1 MQVKLTTAASKGRS
15 INTVEV
21 PADSTVQILKRAVL
35 SSRVG
40 LQPSRQRLT
49 IAGTSK
55 PLVLE
60 DGKTLSSYGIKD
72 GSTVTVKDIGPQISW
87 RTVFI
92 LEYLGPLLIHQAV
105 FFYRFNTTTTMLFTQ
120 ILAYACI
127 TFHFAKREYES
138 IFIHRFSNSTM
149 PVANLFKNSFHY
161 WALSGVMLS
170 YYLYTPDYVSP
181 AISTV
186 LLALPIF
193 IAAELGNF
201 YSHIVLRDLRPAGS
215 NVRGIPRGFG
225 FDLVSCPNY
234 TFEILAW
241 ASLSLMTG
249 LFSMW
254 IFTIISGSI
263 MAVWA
268 LKKHRRY
275 RRDFADY
282 PKSRKAII
290 PFIL

>member
-1 MQVKLTTAASKGRS
+1 MMQIKLITVVSKGRL
-15 INTVEV
+15 IDTIEL
-21 PADSTVQILKRAVL
+21 PTDSTVKSLKNSIL
-35 SSRVG
+35 SSRVA

-49 IAGTSK
+49 ISGTSK
-55 PLVLE
+55 PIVLE

-72 GSTVTVKDIGPQISW
+72 GSTVTVKDMGPQISW

-105 FFYRFNTTTTMLFTQ
+105 FFYRLNTTTMLFTQ

-138 IFIHRFSNSTM
+138 IFVHRFSNSTM

-170 YYLYTPDYVSP
+170 YYLYTPNYVSP
-181 AISTV
+181 SIPTV

-201 YSHIVLRDLRPAGS
+201 YSHVVLRDLRPAGS
-215 NVRGIPRGFG
+215 SVRGIPRGFG
-225 FDLVSCPNY
+225 FNLVSCPNY

-249 LFSMW
+249 LLSMW

-263 MAVWA
+263 MTMWA

-275 RRDFADY
+275 RRDFTDY